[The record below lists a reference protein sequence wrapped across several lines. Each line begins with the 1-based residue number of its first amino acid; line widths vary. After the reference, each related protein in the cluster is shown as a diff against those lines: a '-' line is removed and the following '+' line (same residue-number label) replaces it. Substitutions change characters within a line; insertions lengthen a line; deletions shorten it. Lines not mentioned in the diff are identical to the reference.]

1 MAFQKTLNTS
11 PCRILFFLP
20 DLDGG
25 GSQRTLVNL
34 AGALPRDRFSATL
47 AAGRSDGPAR
57 DWLAGHVPLVDLN
70 APRLR
75 WTLAPLRG
83 RVKRERPHILF
94 SSMPDANVVASLAV
108 AGLRTP
114 PGLVLRETNSHRHR
128 GDLGWLRRKLIGW
141 AYRRADAVVA
151 LSEGVREEL
160 VEDCA
165 LNPGRAVTIHNPVDV
180 AGIAAA
186 TQAVKDSIQEV
197 PHNGPLIVG
206 CGRLHRQKGFDL
218 LIEALADLDD
228 AKARLVILGE
238 GPEREVLEA
247 LSRSRGVADRVL
259 MPGFESHPEKWLAQ
273 ATIFVLPSRWEG
285 FGHVLVEALAA
296 GVPVVSAW
304 APHGPA
310 DILEDGETGLMV
322 PTGNAGALGAAIG
335 RLLIDKG
342 LQGRL
347 AEAGRKTAERFSLP
361 VIAEHYGSLIEDVAQ
376 SIAGKNTAGGSC

>member
-1 MAFQKTLNTS
+1 MNTS

-34 AGALPRDRFSATL
+34 AGALPRDRFTATL
-47 AAGRSDGPAR
+47 AAGRTDGPAR
-57 DWLAGHVPLVDLN
+57 DWIANHVPLVDLN

-75 WTLAPLRG
+75 WTLTPLRG

-94 SSMPDANVVASLAV
+94 SSMPDANVAASLAV
-108 AGLRTP
+108 AGLHSP
-114 PGLVLRETNSHRHR
+114 PGLILRETNSHRYR

-141 AYRRADAVVA
+141 AYARADAVVA

-165 LNPGRAVTIHNPVDV
+165 LDPGHTVTIHNPVDV

-197 PHNGPLIVG
+197 PLNGPLIVG

-218 LIEALADLDD
+218 LIEAFADLDD

-238 GPEREVLEA
+238 GPEREALEA
-247 LSRSRGVADRVL
+247 LVRSRRVADRVL
-259 MPGFESHPEKWLAQ
+259 MPGFESHPGKWLAQ
-273 ATIFVLPSRWEG
+273 ATLFVLPSRWEG

-310 DILEDGETGLMV
+310 DILNDGETGLMV
-322 PTGNAGALGAAIG
+322 PTGNAAALGAAID

-342 LQGRL
+342 LRGRL

-361 VIAEHYGSLIEDVAQ
+361 VIAGRYGELIENIARKH
-376 SIAGKNTAGGSC
+376 IAGGRS

>member
-1 MAFQKTLNTS
+1 MTS

-34 AGALPRDRFSATL
+34 AGALPRDRFTVTL
-47 AAGRSDGPAR
+47 SAGRTDGPAR

-75 WTLAPLRG
+75 WTPAPLRV
-83 RVKRERPHILF
+83 RVLRERPHVLF
-94 SSMPDANVVASLAV
+94 SSMPDANVVAFFAV
-108 AGLRTP
+108 AGLRSR
-114 PGLVLRETNSHRHR
+114 PGLILREANSHRHR

-141 AYRRADAVVA
+141 AYNRADAVVA

-165 LNPGRAVTIHNPVDV
+165 LNPERTVTIHNPVDV

-186 TQAVKDSIQEV
+186 TKVVKDSIQEV
-197 PHNGPLIVG
+197 SSSGPLIVS

-218 LIEALADLDD
+218 LVEAFADLDD
-228 AKARLVILGE
+228 ARARLVILGE
-238 GPEREVLEA
+238 GPERDSLEA
-247 LSRSRGVADRVL
+247 LVRSKGVADRVL
-259 MPGFESHPEKWLAQ
+259 MPGFESHPEKWFAQ
-273 ATIFVLPSRWEG
+273 ATIFVFPSRWEG

-310 DILEDGETGLMV
+310 DILDDGETGLMV
-322 PTGNAGALGAAIG
+322 PTGNADALGAAID
-335 RLLIDKG
+335 RLLVDKG
-342 LQGRL
+342 LRGRL
-347 AEAGRKTAERFSLP
+347 AKAGRKTAERFSLS
-361 VIAEHYGSLIEDVAQ
+361 VIAGRYGDLIEDVAQ
-376 SIAGKNTAGGSC
+376 KVSGKNTAGGSF

>member
-1 MAFQKTLNTS
+1 MKTS

-34 AGALPRDRFSATL
+34 AGALPRDRFTATL
-47 AAGRSDGPAR
+47 VAGRSDGPAR
-57 DWLAGHVPLVDLN
+57 DWLAGHVPLVDLQ

-75 WTLAPLRG
+75 WTLLPLRQ

-94 SSMPDANVVASLAV
+94 SSMPDANVAASLAV
-108 AGLRTP
+108 AGLRSR
-114 PGLVLRETNSHRHR
+114 PGLILRETNSHRHR
-128 GDLGWLRRKLIGW
+128 EDLGWLHRKLIGW

-151 LSEGVREEL
+151 LSEGVRKEL
-160 VEDCA
+160 VEDCT
-165 LNPGRAVTIHNPVDV
+165 LSPECTVTIHNPVNV
-180 AGIAAA
+180 ADIAAA
-186 TQAVKDSIQEV
+186 TQAVKDGIQEV
-197 PHNGPLIVG
+197 PSTSQLIVG

-218 LIEALADLDD
+218 LIEAFADLDD
-228 AKARLVILGE
+228 VRARLVILGE
-238 GPEREVLEA
+238 GPERAALEA
-247 LSRSRGVADRVL
+247 LARTNGVADRVL

-310 DILEDGETGLMV
+310 DILDDGETGIMV
-322 PTGNAGALGAAIG
+322 PTGNAAALGAAMD
-335 RLLIDKG
+335 RLLIDEG
-342 LQGRL
+342 LRGRL
-347 AEAGRKTAERFSLP
+347 AGAGRKTAQRFSLP
-361 VIAEHYGSLIEDVAQ
+361 VIAGRYGDLIEDVAQ
-376 SIAGKNTAGGSC
+376 KVAGNGTDENVGEKKA

>member
-1 MAFQKTLNTS
+1 MTS

-34 AGALPRDRFSATL
+34 VGALPRDRFSATV
-47 AAGRSDGPAR
+47 AAGRTDGPAR
-57 DWLAGHVPLVDLN
+57 DWLADHVALVDLN

-75 WTLAPLRG
+75 WALAPLR
-83 RVKRERPHILF
+83 RRLRQERPHVLF
-94 SSMPDANVVASLAV
+94 SSMPDANLAASLAV
-108 AGLRTP
+108 MGLRSR
-114 PGLVLRETNSHRHR
+114 PGLILRETNSHRHR
-128 GDLGWLRRKLIGW
+128 GDLSRLRRKLIGR

-165 LNPGRAVTIHNPVDV
+165 LDPGRTVTIHNPVDV

-186 TQAVKDSIQEV
+186 TEAVRDSIQDI
-197 PHNGPLIVG
+197 PNSGPLIVG

-218 LIEALADLDD
+218 LIEAFADLDD

-238 GPEREVLEA
+238 GSEREALEA
-247 LSRSRGVADRVL
+247 LARSRGVADRVL
-259 MPGFESHPEKWLAQ
+259 MPGFESHPEKWFAQ
-273 ATIFVLPSRWEG
+273 ATLFVLPSRWEG

-310 DILEDGETGLMV
+310 DILNDGETGLMV
-322 PTGNAGALGAAIG
+322 PTGNAAALGAAID
-335 RLLIDKG
+335 RLLIDEG
-342 LQGRL
+342 LRGRL

-361 VIAEHYGSLIEDVAQ
+361 VIAGRYGDLIEGVAQ
-376 SIAGKNTAGGSC
+376 SIAGKNTVGGNS

>member
-1 MAFQKTLNTS
+1 MTS

-34 AGALPRDRFSATL
+34 AGALPRDRFAATL
-47 AAGRSDGPAR
+47 AAGRTDGPAR
-57 DWLAGHVPLVDLN
+57 NWLAGHVPLVDLN
-70 APRLR
+70 APHLR
-75 WTLAPLRG
+75 WTLGPLRG
-83 RVKRERPHILF
+83 RVKCERPHILF
-94 SSMPDANVVASLAV
+94 SSMPDANVAASMAV
-108 AGLRTP
+108 AGLRSC
-114 PGLVLRETNSHRHR
+114 PGLILRETNSHRHR
-128 GDLGWLRRKLIGW
+128 DDLGWLRRRLIGW
-141 AYRRADAVVA
+141 AYGRADAVVA

-165 LNPGRAVTIHNPVDV
+165 LDPGHTVTIHNPVDV

-197 PHNGPLIVG
+197 PLNGPLIVG

-218 LIEALADLDD
+218 LIEAFADLDD
-228 AKARLVILGE
+228 ARTRLVILGE
-238 GPEREVLEA
+238 GSEREALEA
-247 LSRSRGVADRVL
+247 LSRSKGVADRVL

-273 ATIFVLPSRWEG
+273 ATLFVLPSRWEG

-296 GVPVVSAW
+296 GVPVISTW

-310 DILEDGETGLMV
+310 DILNDGETGIMV
-322 PTGNAGALGAAIG
+322 PTGSAAALGAAID

-342 LQGRL
+342 LCGRL
-347 AEAGRKTAERFSLP
+347 AEAGRKTAQRFSLP
-361 VIAEHYGSLIEDVAQ
+361 VIAKRYADLIESV
-376 SIAGKNTAGGSC
+376 AGKNPAGESS

>member
-1 MAFQKTLNTS
+1 MTS

-34 AGALPRDRFSATL
+34 AGALPRDRFSATI
-47 AAGRSDGPAR
+47 AAGCTDGPAR
-57 DWLAGHVPLVDLN
+57 DWLADHVALVDLN

-75 WTLAPLRG
+75 WALAPLR
-83 RVKRERPHILF
+83 RRLRQERPHVLF
-94 SSMPDANVVASLAV
+94 SSMPDANLAASLAV
-108 AGLRTP
+108 MGLRSR
-114 PGLVLRETNSHRHR
+114 PGLILRETNSHRHR
-128 GDLGWLRRKLIGW
+128 GDLSRLRRKLIGR

-160 VEDCA
+160 VEDYA
-165 LNPGRAVTIHNPVDV
+165 LDPGRTVTIHNPVDV

-186 TQAVKDSIQEV
+186 TEAVRDSIQDI
-197 PHNGPLIVG
+197 PNSGPLIVG

-218 LIEALADLDD
+218 LIEAFADLDD
-228 AKARLVILGE
+228 ARARLVILGE
-238 GPEREVLEA
+238 GSEREALETLA
-247 LSRSRGVADRVL
+247 RSRGVADRVL
-259 MPGFESHPEKWLAQ
+259 MPGFESHPEKWFAQ
-273 ATIFVLPSRWEG
+273 ATLFVLPSRWEG

-310 DILEDGETGLMV
+310 DILNDGETGLMV
-322 PTGNAGALGAAIG
+322 PTGNAAALGAAID
-335 RLLIDKG
+335 RLLIDEG
-342 LQGRL
+342 LRGRL

-361 VIAEHYGSLIEDVAQ
+361 VIAGRYGDLIEGVAQ
-376 SIAGKNTAGGSC
+376 SIAGKNTVGGNS

>member
-1 MAFQKTLNTS
+1 MTS
-11 PCRILFFLP
+11 LCRILFFLP

-34 AGALPRDRFSATL
+34 AGALPRDRFTATL
-47 AAGRSDGPAR
+47 VVGRSDGPAR
-57 DWLAGHVPLVDLN
+57 DWLAPHVPLVDLN

-83 RVKRERPHILF
+83 RMKRERPHILF
-94 SSMPDANVVASLAV
+94 SSMPDANVAASLAV
-108 AGLRTP
+108 AGLRSR
-114 PGLVLRETNSHRHR
+114 PGLILRETNSHRHR

-141 AYRRADAVVA
+141 AYGRADAVVA

-165 LNPGRAVTIHNPVDV
+165 LNPERTVTIHNPVDV
-180 AGIAAA
+180 AGIATA

-197 PHNGPLIVG
+197 PVNSPLIVG

-218 LIEALADLDD
+218 LIEAFADLDD
-228 AKARLVILGE
+228 ARARLVILGE
-238 GPEREVLEA
+238 GPAREA
-247 LSRSRGVADRVL
+247 LEDLTRSRGVVGRVL

-273 ATIFVLPSRWEG
+273 ATLFVLPSRWEG

-310 DILEDGETGLMV
+310 DILNDDETGLMV
-322 PTGNAGALGAAIG
+322 PTGNAAALGAAID

-342 LQGRL
+342 LRRRMV
-347 AEAGRKTAERFSLP
+347 EAGRKTAERFSLP
-361 VIAEHYGSLIEDVAQ
+361 VIAGRYADLIEE
-376 SIAGKNTAGGSC
+376 IAAKNMAGGNF

>member
-1 MAFQKTLNTS
+1 MNTS

-34 AGALPRDRFSATL
+34 AGALPRDRFTATL
-47 AAGRSDGPAR
+47 AAGRTDGPAR
-57 DWLAGHVPLVDLN
+57 DWIANHVPLVDLN

-75 WTLAPLRG
+75 WTLTPLRG

-94 SSMPDANVVASLAV
+94 SSMPDANVAASLAV
-108 AGLRTP
+108 AGLRSR
-114 PGLVLRETNSHRHR
+114 PGLILRETNSHHHR

-141 AYRRADAVVA
+141 AYGRADAVVA

-165 LNPGRAVTIHNPVDV
+165 LDPGRTVTIHNPVDV

-186 TQAVKDSIQEV
+186 TQAVKDGIQEV
-197 PHNGPLIVG
+197 PSNGPLIVG

-218 LIEALADLDD
+218 LIEAFADLDD
-228 AKARLVILGE
+228 AKTRLVILGK
-238 GPEREVLEA
+238 GPEREALEA
-247 LSRSRGVADRVL
+247 LARSKGVADRVL

-273 ATIFVLPSRWEG
+273 ATLFVLPSRWEG

-310 DILEDGETGLMV
+310 DILDDGETGIMV
-322 PTGNAGALGAAIG
+322 PTGNAAALGAAID

-342 LQGRL
+342 LRGRL

-361 VIAEHYGSLIEDVAQ
+361 VIAGRYGDLIEGVAQ
-376 SIAGKNTAGGSC
+376 KIAGKNAVGGGS

>member
-1 MAFQKTLNTS
+1 MTS
-11 PCRILFFLP
+11 LCRILFFLP

-34 AGALPRDRFSATL
+34 AGALPRDRFTATL
-47 AAGRSDGPAR
+47 VVGRSDGPAR
-57 DWLAGHVPLVDLN
+57 DWLAPHVPLVDLN

-83 RVKRERPHILF
+83 RMKRERPHILF

-108 AGLRTP
+108 AGLRSR
-114 PGLVLRETNSHRHR
+114 PGLILRETNSHRHR

-141 AYRRADAVVA
+141 AYGRADAVVA

-165 LNPGRAVTIHNPVDV
+165 LNPERTVTIHNPVDV
-180 AGIAAA
+180 AGIATA

-197 PHNGPLIVG
+197 PVNSPLIVG

-218 LIEALADLDD
+218 LIEAFADLDD
-228 AKARLVILGE
+228 ARARLVILGE
-238 GPEREVLEA
+238 GPAREA
-247 LSRSRGVADRVL
+247 LEDLTRSRGVVGRVL

-273 ATIFVLPSRWEG
+273 ATLFVLPSRWEG

-310 DILEDGETGLMV
+310 DILNDDETGLMV
-322 PTGNAGALGAAIG
+322 PTGNAAALGAAID

-342 LQGRL
+342 LRRRMV
-347 AEAGRKTAERFSLP
+347 EAGRKTAERFSLP
-361 VIAEHYGSLIEDVAQ
+361 VIAGRYADLIEE
-376 SIAGKNTAGGSC
+376 IAAKNMAGGNF

>member
-1 MAFQKTLNTS
+1 MNTS

-47 AAGRSDGPAR
+47 AVGRSDGPAR

-75 WTLAPLRG
+75 WTLGPLRG

-94 SSMPDANVVASLAV
+94 SSMPDANVAASLAV
-108 AGLRTP
+108 AGLRSR
-114 PGLVLRETNSHRHR
+114 PGLILRETNSHRHR

-141 AYRRADAVVA
+141 AYARADAVVA

-165 LNPGRAVTIHNPVDV
+165 LDPERTVTIHNPVDV
-180 AGIAAA
+180 GGIAAA

-197 PHNGPLIVG
+197 PLNGPLIVG

-218 LIEALADLDD
+218 LIEAFADLDD
-228 AKARLVILGE
+228 ARTRLVILGE
-238 GPEREVLEA
+238 GPEREALEA
-247 LSRSRGVADRVL
+247 LARSRGVADRVL

-273 ATIFVLPSRWEG
+273 ATLFVLPSRWEG

-310 DILEDGETGLMV
+310 DILDDGETGLMV
-322 PTGNAGALGAAIG
+322 PTGNAAALGAAID

-342 LQGRL
+342 LRGRL

-361 VIAEHYGSLIEDVAQ
+361 VIAGRYSDLIENVA
-376 SIAGKNTAGGSC
+376 AKNPVEESS

>member
-1 MAFQKTLNTS
+1 MTS

-34 AGALPRDRFSATL
+34 AGALPRDRFSATI
-47 AAGRSDGPAR
+47 AAGCTDGPAR
-57 DWLAGHVPLVDLN
+57 DWLADHVALVDLN

-75 WTLAPLRG
+75 WALAPLR
-83 RVKRERPHILF
+83 RRLRQERPHVLF
-94 SSMPDANVVASLAV
+94 SSMPDANLAASLAV
-108 AGLRTP
+108 MGLRSR
-114 PGLVLRETNSHRHR
+114 PGLILRETNSHRHR
-128 GDLGWLRRKLIGW
+128 GDLSRLRRKLIGR

-165 LNPGRAVTIHNPVDV
+165 LDPGRTVTIHNPVDV

-186 TQAVKDSIQEV
+186 TEAVRDSIQDI
-197 PHNGPLIVG
+197 PNSGPLIVG

-218 LIEALADLDD
+218 LMEAFADLDD

-238 GPEREVLEA
+238 GSEREALEA
-247 LSRSRGVADRVL
+247 LARSRGVADRVL
-259 MPGFESHPEKWLAQ
+259 MPGFESHPEKWFAQ
-273 ATIFVLPSRWEG
+273 ATLFVLPSRWEG

-310 DILEDGETGLMV
+310 DILNDGETGLMV
-322 PTGNAGALGAAIG
+322 PTGNAAALGAAID
-335 RLLIDKG
+335 RLLIDEG
-342 LQGRL
+342 LRGRL

-361 VIAEHYGSLIEDVAQ
+361 VIAGRYGDLIEGVAQ
-376 SIAGKNTAGGSC
+376 SIAGKNTVGGNS

>member
-1 MAFQKTLNTS
+1 VAFPQTLS
-11 PCRILFFLP
+11 RHPLQVLFFLP

-34 AGALPRDRFSATL
+34 AGALPRDRFAATV
-47 AAGRSDGPAR
+47 AVGRVNGPAR
-57 DWLAGHVPLVDLN
+57 DWLAGHVPLVDLQ

-75 WTLAPLRG
+75 WTLALLRG
-83 RVKRERPHILF
+83 CVERERPHVLF
-94 SSMPDANVVASLAV
+94 SSMPDANVAASLAV
-108 AGLRTP
+108 VGLRSR
-114 PGLVLRETNSHRHR
+114 PGLILRETNSHRQR
-128 GDLGWLRRKLIGW
+128 EDLGWLHRKLIGW
-141 AYRRADAVVA
+141 VYRRADAVVA

-165 LNPGRAVTIHNPVDV
+165 LDPERTVTVHNPVDV
-180 AGIAAA
+180 TGIAAV

-197 PHNGPLIVG
+197 PSTGPLIVG

-218 LIEALADLDD
+218 LIEAFANLND
-228 AKARLVILGE
+228 ARARLVILGE
-238 GPEREVLEA
+238 GPEREALEA

-273 ATIFVLPSRWEG
+273 ATLFVLPSRWEG

-310 DILEDGETGLMV
+310 DILDDGETGIMV
-322 PTGNAGALGAAIG
+322 PTGNAAALGAAID
-335 RLLIDKG
+335 RLLIDEK
-342 LQGRL
+342 LRERL
-347 AEAGRKTAERFSLP
+347 VEAGRKTAQRFSLP
-361 VIAEHYGSLIEDVAQ
+361 VIAGHYAGLIEDVAGRV
-376 SIAGKNTAGGSC
+376 AGESS

>member
-1 MAFQKTLNTS
+1 MNTS

-94 SSMPDANVVASLAV
+94 SSMPDANVEASLAV
-108 AGLRTP
+108 AGLRSR
-114 PGLVLRETNSHRHR
+114 PGLILRETNSHRHR

-165 LNPGRAVTIHNPVDV
+165 LDPGRTVTIHNPVDV
-180 AGIAAA
+180 ESIAAA
-186 TQAVKDSIQEV
+186 TQAVRDSIQEV
-197 PHNGPLIVG
+197 PLNGPLIVG

-218 LIEALADLDD
+218 LIEAFADLDN
-228 AKARLVILGE
+228 ARARLVILGE
-238 GPEREVLEA
+238 GPEREALEA
-247 LSRSRGVADRVL
+247 LARSRGVADRVL

-273 ATIFVLPSRWEG
+273 ANLFVLPSRWEG

-310 DILEDGETGLMV
+310 DILKDGETGLMV
-322 PTGNAGALGAAIG
+322 PTGNAAALGAAID

-342 LQGRL
+342 LRGRMV
-347 AEAGRKTAERFSLP
+347 EAGRKTAQRFSLP
-361 VIAEHYGSLIEDVAQ
+361 VIAGRYGDLIEDVAQ
-376 SIAGKNTAGGSC
+376 KIAGKNTAGEGS

>member
-1 MAFQKTLNTS
+1 MTS

-34 AGALPRDRFSATL
+34 AGALPRDRFSATI
-47 AAGRSDGPAR
+47 AAGCTDGPAR
-57 DWLAGHVPLVDLN
+57 DWLADHVALVDLN

-75 WTLAPLRG
+75 WALAPLR
-83 RVKRERPHILF
+83 RRLRQERPHVLF
-94 SSMPDANVVASLAV
+94 SSMPDANLAASLAV
-108 AGLRTP
+108 MGLRSR
-114 PGLVLRETNSHRHR
+114 PGLILRETNSHRHR
-128 GDLGWLRRKLIGW
+128 GDLSRLRRKLIGR
-141 AYRRADAVVA
+141 AYRRADALVA

-165 LNPGRAVTIHNPVDV
+165 LDPGRTVTIHNPVDV

-186 TQAVKDSIQEV
+186 TEAVRDSIQDI
-197 PHNGPLIVG
+197 PNSGPLIVG

-218 LIEALADLDD
+218 LIEAFADLDD

-238 GPEREVLEA
+238 GSEREALEA
-247 LSRSRGVADRVL
+247 LARSRGVADRVL
-259 MPGFESHPEKWLAQ
+259 MPGFESHPEKWFAQ
-273 ATIFVLPSRWEG
+273 ATLFVLPSRWEG

-310 DILEDGETGLMV
+310 DILNDGETGLMV
-322 PTGNAGALGAAIG
+322 PTGNAAALGAAID
-335 RLLIDKG
+335 RLLIDEG
-342 LQGRL
+342 LRGRL

-361 VIAEHYGSLIEDVAQ
+361 VIAGRYGDLIEGVAQ
-376 SIAGKNTAGGSC
+376 SIAGKNTVGGNS

>member
-1 MAFQKTLNTS
+1 LNAS

-34 AGALPRDRFSATL
+34 AGALPRDRFIVTL

-57 DWLAGHVPLVDLN
+57 DWIANHVPLVDLN

-83 RVKRERPHILF
+83 RVKREHPHILF

-108 AGLRTP
+108 AGLRSR
-114 PGLVLRETNSHRHR
+114 PGLILRETNSHRHR

-141 AYRRADAVVA
+141 AYSRADAVVA

-165 LNPGRAVTIHNPVDV
+165 LDPGRTVTIHNPVDV
-180 AGIAAA
+180 GGIAAA
-186 TQAVKDSIQEV
+186 TRAVKDSIQEV
-197 PHNGPLIVG
+197 PSNGPLIVG

-218 LIEALADLDD
+218 LIEAFADLDD

-238 GPEREVLEA
+238 GPEREALEA
-247 LSRSRGVADRVL
+247 LARSRGVADRVL

-273 ATIFVLPSRWEG
+273 ATLFVLPSRWEG

-310 DILEDGETGLMV
+310 DILDDGETGLMV
-322 PTGNAGALGAAIG
+322 PTGNTAALGAAMD

-342 LQGRL
+342 LRGRL
-347 AEAGRKTAERFSLP
+347 AEAGSKTAQRFSLP
-361 VIAEHYGSLIEDVAQ
+361 VIAERYADLIESVA
-376 SIAGKNTAGGSC
+376 AKNPVGESS

>member
-1 MAFQKTLNTS
+1 MS

-34 AGALPRDRFSATL
+34 AGALPRDRFAATL
-47 AAGRSDGPAR
+47 AVGRSDGPAR
-57 DWLAGHVPLVDLN
+57 DWLATHVPLVDLN

-94 SSMPDANVVASLAV
+94 SSMPDANVAASLAV
-108 AGLRTP
+108 AGLHGR
-114 PGLVLRETNSHRHR
+114 PGLILRETNSHRQR
-128 GDLGWLRRKLIGW
+128 EDLGWLHRKLIGW
-141 AYRRADAVVA
+141 VYRRADAVVA

-165 LNPGRAVTIHNPVDV
+165 LDPERTITIHNPVDV
-180 AGIAAA
+180 ESIATA
-186 TQAVKDSIQEV
+186 TQAVRDSIQEV
-197 PHNGPLIVG
+197 PLNGPLIVG

-218 LIEALADLDD
+218 LIEAFADLDD
-228 AKARLVILGE
+228 ARARLVILGE
-238 GPEREVLEA
+238 GPEREALEA
-247 LSRSRGVADRVL
+247 LARSRGVAGRVL

-273 ATIFVLPSRWEG
+273 ATLFVLPSRWEG

-310 DILEDGETGLMV
+310 DILDDGETGLMV
-322 PTGNAGALGAAIG
+322 PTGNAAALGAAID

-342 LQGRL
+342 LRGRL
-347 AEAGRKTAERFSLP
+347 AEAGRKTAQHFSLP
-361 VIAEHYGSLIEDVAQ
+361 VIAERYADLIESVA
-376 SIAGKNTAGGSC
+376 AKNPVGESS

>member
-1 MAFQKTLNTS
+1 MTS

-34 AGALPRDRFSATL
+34 AGALPRDRFAATI
-47 AAGRSDGPAR
+47 AAGRTDGPAKA
-57 DWLAGHVPLVDLN
+57 WLADHVELVDLN

-75 WTLAPLRG
+75 WALVPLWRCL
-83 RVKRERPHILF
+83 RQERPHVLF
-94 SSMPDANVVASLAV
+94 SSMPDANLAASLAV
-108 AGLRTP
+108 MGLRSR
-114 PGLVLRETNSHRHR
+114 PGLILRETNSHRHR
-128 GDLGWLRRKLIGW
+128 GDLSLLRRKLIGW

-160 VEDCA
+160 MEDCV
-165 LNPGRAVTIHNPVDV
+165 LDPGRTVTIHNPVDV

-186 TQAVKDSIQEV
+186 TEAVRDSIQDI
-197 PHNGPLIVG
+197 PNSGPLIVG

-218 LIEALADLDD
+218 LIEAFADLDD
-228 AKARLVILGE
+228 ARARLVILGE
-238 GPEREVLEA
+238 GPEREALETLA
-247 LSRSRGVADRVL
+247 RSRGVADRVL
-259 MPGFESHPEKWLAQ
+259 MPGFESHPEKWFAQ
-273 ATIFVLPSRWEG
+273 ATLFVLPSRWEG

-310 DILEDGETGLMV
+310 DILNDGETGLMV
-322 PTGNAGALGAAIG
+322 PTGNAAALGAAID
-335 RLLIDKG
+335 RLLIDEG
-342 LQGRL
+342 LRGRL

-361 VIAEHYGSLIEDVAQ
+361 VIAGRYGDLIEDVA
-376 SIAGKNTAGGSC
+376 AKNMAGGNS

>member
-1 MAFQKTLNTS
+1 MTS

-34 AGALPRDRFSATL
+34 AGALPRDRFSATI
-47 AAGRSDGPAR
+47 AAGCTDGPAR
-57 DWLAGHVPLVDLN
+57 DWLADHVALVDLN

-75 WTLAPLRG
+75 WALAPLR
-83 RVKRERPHILF
+83 RRLRQERPHVLF
-94 SSMPDANVVASLAV
+94 SSMPDANLAASLAV
-108 AGLRTP
+108 MGLRSR
-114 PGLVLRETNSHRHR
+114 PGLILRETNSHRHR
-128 GDLGWLRRKLIGW
+128 GDLSRLRRKLIGR

-165 LNPGRAVTIHNPVDV
+165 LDPGRTVTIHNPVDV

-186 TQAVKDSIQEV
+186 TEAVRDSIQDI
-197 PHNGPLIVG
+197 PNSGPLIVG

-218 LIEALADLDD
+218 LIEAFADLDD

-238 GPEREVLEA
+238 GSEREALEA
-247 LSRSRGVADRVL
+247 LARSRGVADRVL
-259 MPGFESHPEKWLAQ
+259 MPGFESHPEKWFAQ
-273 ATIFVLPSRWEG
+273 ATLFVLPSRWEG

-310 DILEDGETGLMV
+310 DILNDGETGLMV
-322 PTGNAGALGAAIG
+322 PTGNAAALGAAID
-335 RLLIDKG
+335 RLLIDEG
-342 LQGRL
+342 LRGRL

-361 VIAEHYGSLIEDVAQ
+361 VIAGRYGDLIEGVAQ
-376 SIAGKNTAGGSC
+376 SIAGKNTVGGNS

>member
-1 MAFQKTLNTS
+1 MTS

-34 AGALPRDRFSATL
+34 AGALPRDRFTASI
-47 AAGRSDGPAR
+47 AAGRTDGPAR
-57 DWLAGHVPLVDLN
+57 DWLAGHVPLVDLK

-75 WTLAPLRG
+75 WTLAPLR
-83 RVKRERPHILF
+83 RHLRQERPHILF
-94 SSMPDANVVASLAV
+94 SSMPDANLVASLAV
-108 AGLRTP
+108 MGLGSR
-114 PGLVLRETNSHRHR
+114 PGLILRETNSHRHR

-141 AYRRADAVVA
+141 AYGRADTVMA
-151 LSEGVREEL
+151 LSKGVREEL
-160 VEDCA
+160 VEDYA
-165 LNPGRAVTIHNPVDV
+165 LNPECTVTIHNPVNV

-186 TQAVKDSIQEV
+186 TEAVRDSIQDT
-197 PHNGPLIVG
+197 PNSGPLIVG

-218 LIEALADLDD
+218 LIEAFADLDD

-238 GPEREVLEA
+238 GPEREALEA
-247 LSRSRGVADRVL
+247 LARSKGVADRVL
-259 MPGFESHPEKWLAQ
+259 IPGFESHPEKWLAQ
-273 ATIFVLPSRWEG
+273 ATLFVLPSRWEG
-285 FGHVLVEALAA
+285 FGHGLVEALAA